1 MLPAVRPKM
10 QYFSTKHKS
19 PPATF
24 KEATLAG
31 QPDDGG
37 LFFPAEIPKFRDD
50 LFDAGRDK
58 AQTAFDVIQPYVG
71 GTIPDDEL
79 FKICGETV
87 DFGFPLVKV
96 TDRISALELF
106 HGPTFAFKDVG
117 ARFMSRCL
125 RHFAADIPKKIVV
138 LVATSGDTGGAV
150 ANGFFG
156 VENVDVVIL
165 YPKDRVSRIQELQLT
180 TLGGNVSALEVE
192 GNFDDCQRLAKQALG
207 DAELHDS
214 IFLTS
219 ANSINVARWLPQQFY
234 YVFAMQ
240 QWQGEPPIF
249 SVPSGN
255 FGNIAAGL
263 LAHASGLPSGNFVA
277 AINANR
283 VVADFYETGA
293 YSAQAAVATLSNA
306 MDVGDPSNFVR
317 VLETFAGS
325 VERLKE
331 IVSVVSVSDAETEQT
346 MRDVFDQTGYVLD
359 PHGAV
364 AYRALA
370 DSLAVDSEHAG
381 IFLETAHPVKFDS
394 VERILGTYGVIP
406 DAVAAMNGR
415 EKVATAIAPVY
426 QILKDILISKA

>member
-1 MLPAVRPKM
+1 M
-10 QYFSTKHKS
+10 QYFSTNRRS
-19 PPATF
+19 PAATF
-24 KEATLAG
+24 SQATLAG
-31 QPDDGG
+31 QPEDGG
-37 LFFPAEIPKFRDD
+37 LFFPSEIPKFPAG
-50 LFDAGRDK
+50 LFGSGRDK
-58 AQTAFDVIQPYVG
+58 TETAFEVIRPYVG
-71 GTIPDDEL
+71 GTIPDDAL
-79 FKICGETV
+79 FAICRETV
-87 DFGFPLVKV
+87 DFDFPLVKV
-96 TDRISALELF
+96 TGQICSLELF

-125 RHFAADIPKKIVV
+125 KHFASDIRKKMVV

-165 YPKDRVSRIQELQLT
+165 YPKGRVSRIQELQLT
-180 TLGGNVSALEVE
+180 TLGGNVTTLEVR
-192 GNFDDCQRLAKQALG
+192 GSFDDCQRLAKRALG
-207 DAELHDS
+207 DAELKDA

-234 YVFAMQ
+234 YVFAIQ
-240 QWQGEPPIF
+240 QMGGEPVVF

-263 LAHASGLPSGNFVA
+263 LAYSSGMPSVEFIA
-277 AINANR
+277 ACNANR
-283 VVADFYETGA
+283 VVAEFFSTGS
-293 YSAQAAVATLSNA
+293 YDPRAAIATLSNA

-317 VLETFAGS
+317 VLELFDGS

-331 IVSVVSVSDAETEQT
+331 VMSVVSVSDAETEGA
-346 MRDVFDQTGYVLD
+346 MREVYDATGYELD

-370 DSLAVDSEHAG
+370 DRLAGSPEQAG

-394 VERILGTYGVIP
+394 VERILGTYGGVP
-406 DAVAAMNGR
+406 AAVAAMNGR
-415 EKVATAIAPVY
+415 QKVATEIAVEY
-426 QILKDILISKA
+426 DILKEILISKA